1 MLDIDSK
8 LCRIMRNMEK
18 IKVMKFR
25 YSKSNILGCRVRF
38 IKRVINSA
46 TLGPDRVK
54 VRKFTFS
61 NHIDTE
67 TRVNKEQNK
76 RDHMKKY

>member
-1 MLDIDSK
+1 
-8 LCRIMRNMEK
+8 MEK
-18 IKVMKFR
+18 M
-25 YSKSNILGCRVRF
+25 G
-38 IKRVINSA
+38 
-46 TLGPDRVK
+46 VK

>member
-1 MLDIDSK
+1 MVIIAKVGMSAGQNPIPLNIIYK
-8 LCRIMRNMEK
+8 GKMEK
-18 IKVMKFR
+18 MGV
-25 YSKSNILGCRVRF
+25 N
-38 IKRVINSA
+38 
-46 TLGPDRVK
+46 

-76 RDHMKKY
+76 SDHIKKY